1 MFRHI
6 PVYVALAL
14 FSVSCGGSA
23 DDKERTTDS
32 SADVAVTEAAEQ
44 VVADAADAVVADAAG
59 ASAALDKGKALYTP
73 CIACHGV
80 NGEGNAALNAPGIA
94 GQSETYLI
102 RQLWEFK
109 KGLRGAEEGDTIG
122 AQMRPMAMAL
132 PDGMAIANVA
142 AYISSMPATTP
153 PATVEGDVANGEKQ
167 YISKCGACHGGKG
180 WGNEA
185 LYTPRLTMLGDAY
198 LIRQVK
204 KFQEGMRG
212 ASDESTYGKQMAL
225 MAKAVSE
232 QELND
237 IAAFLNELAAEE

>member
-1 MFRHI
+1 MLRNI

-23 DDKERTTDS
+23 DDKEQAVDS
-32 SADVAVTEAAEQ
+32 KADAAVTEAADE
-44 VVADAADAVVADAAG
+44 VITEAEA

-73 CIACHGV
+73 CITCHGA

-94 GQSETYLI
+94 GQSETYLV

-109 KGLRGAEEGDTIG
+109 KGLRGAEEGDLSG

-132 PDGMAIANVA
+132 PDGTAIANVA
-142 AYISSMPATTP
+142 AYVSSMPATTP

-167 YISKCGACHGGKG
+167 YVSKCGACHGGKG

-212 ASDESTYGKQMAL
+212 TQDESTYGKQMAL

-232 QELND
+232 EELND
-237 IAAFLNELAAEE
+237 IAAFVNELAAEE